1 MAYLRYRDDT
11 PSRGAL
17 YLTVGAV
24 AGLAAGILITQR
36 FGGLAGLSGLSAQMR
51 RRLRR
56 TPEPDEL
63 EGEEYY
69 DDVGYAGYGAEAYDE
84 FEDDLT
90 PEEELEERVLEAF
103 RNDPIL
109 SERAV
114 DIGALGEGIIELTG
128 WVHEQ
133 DEIDHAKTITRG
145 VPGVD
150 TVVNRLVVR
159 DEDEELDDAALR
171 YESEGSSMA
180 GRWEG
185 QQVGTG
191 RRRQGTSQDTD
202 RHADPKPILEEK
214 WLREEEAIREA
225 ADDLEGIA
233 ERRRRASSKEEERDR
248 TGGAPVSPSGVPKAD
263 HVENP
268 EQNRPEIPG
277 RPDLRPRAD

>member
-24 AGLAAGILITQR
+24 AGLAAGILIAHR

-56 TPEPDEL
+56 ATEQEEL
-63 EGEEYY
+63 EGDDYY
-69 DDVGYAGYGAEAYDE
+69 DEVGYAGYGAEVYDE
-84 FEDDLT
+84 FDDELT

-133 DEIDHAKTITRG
+133 DELTHARTITRG
-145 VPGVD
+145 VPGVE

-159 DEDEELDDAALR
+159 EEDDDLEDAALR

-180 GRWEG
+180 GKWEG

-191 RRRQGTSQDTD
+191 RRRQGTSADAD
-202 RHADPKPILEEK
+202 RHADPKPVLEEK
-214 WLREEEAIREA
+214 WLREEEAVREA
-225 ADDLEGIA
+225 AGDLEGLA
-233 ERRRRASSKEEERDR
+233 ERRQRSAADEPRDR
-248 TGGAPVSPSGVPKAD
+248 TGGAPVSPSGVPKSD
-263 HVENP
+263 HVQDAD
-268 EQNRPEIPG
+268 QNRPEIPG